1 MSEAYKEGWDDYRR
15 TLYLRDEEVQW
26 LLDAAHSRGA
36 KYHDEWLKGWIDAAD
51 ADTTL
56 MD

>member
-1 MSEAYKEGWDDYRR
+1 MSEAYKEGWADYRR
-15 TLYLRDEEVQW
+15 TLYLRIEEAQW
-26 LLDAAHSRGA
+26 LLDAAYSRGTE
-36 KYHDEWLKGWIDAAD
+36 YYDEWMKGWNDAAE